1 MGILPA
7 RGHED
12 IDQTFGQ
19 ISALIARG
27 GFDNPGALLDLING
41 GSGVRHRNRIRNN
54 NVFAQALDQTACWK
68 EWTSQ
73 LAVKLKGLRFLT
85 NN

>member
-12 IDQTFGQ
+12 IDQAFGQ